1 MVFENL
7 FGLGFI
13 LLGFISISSY
23 SDNLSHLRIHF
34 FHKELQPMRERWGA
48 DLGTLLH
55 FIEYVFIPVG
65 IGLLLLK
72 GLSA

>member
-1 MVFENL
+1 MVLENL

-13 LLGFISISSY
+13 LLGFVSISSY
-23 SDNLSHLRIHF
+23 TDNLSHIRVRF

-48 DLGTLLH
+48 DLGTALH
-55 FIEYVFIPVG
+55 FVEYVLIPLG